1 MTTTLARPDGGAL
14 PEAKKQKGWFGQ
26 LLLRLHFYA
35 GILVGP
41 FIFVAAVSGALYA
54 LTPQVEQVV
63 YDHELRAP
71 VTGTSLTLGDQI
83 EIAEAYIGDAAAL
96 SAVRPAPE
104 PGDTTRIL
112 FAQDG
117 LGESESRA
125 VFIDPGTGQIRGDLV
140 VYGTSGAL
148 PLRTWVDQ
156 LHRNLNL
163 GEPGRYYSEL
173 AASWLG
179 VVALAG
185 LALWIIR
192 VRRSKTKKDFVR
204 PNRAYRGY
212 RRVLS
217 WHTSV
222 GIWVLVGA
230 LFLSAT
236 GITWSAYAGANVTD
250 LRAALDWG
258 TPSVSTSLSGEA
270 DAGGGEHA
278 DHHGGGS
285 APTGGADPAT
295 FDAVLAVAQGVN
307 VNTGRVEITPPA
319 EPGTAW
325 VVKEIQRSF
334 PTEVDAVAVDGST
347 LEVVDRVDFAQFS
360 LPAKLAR
367 WGIDIHM
374 GSMFGLVNQIV
385 MFVIASGI
393 AAMVVLGYAMWWRR
407 RPTRTGALVGT
418 PPRRGAL
425 RGAPW
430 WGLVA
435 VIVGAVA
442 VGLWLPFVG
451 YTLAAFV
458 VIDVVVGWWQR
469 SRTRA

>member
-1 MTTTLARPDGGAL
+1 MTATLTRPDGATP
-14 PEAKKQKGWFGQ
+14 PETTNKRGWFGQ

-54 LTPQVEQVV
+54 LTPQVEQLV
-63 YDHELRAP
+63 YEHELRAP
-71 VTGTSLTLGDQI
+71 VSDSSLTLGEQI
-83 EIAEAYIGDAAAL
+83 EIAEGHIGGAATLA
-96 SAVRPAPE
+96 AVRPAPE
-104 PGDTTRIL
+104 PGDTTRVM
-112 FAQDG
+112 FAQDD

-125 VFIDPGTGQIRGDLV
+125 VFIDPATGQIRGDMT

-156 LHRNLNL
+156 LHRSLNL

-185 LALWIIR
+185 LALWVLRI
-192 VRRSKTKKDFVR
+192 RRSKAKKDFVR
-204 PNRAYRGY
+204 PNRRHTGY
-212 RRVLS
+212 RRIFS
-217 WHTSV
+217 WHTSL

-236 GITWSAYAGANVTD
+236 GITWSAYAGANVSN

-258 TPSVSTSLSGEA
+258 TPSVSTSLAGEA
-270 DAGGGEHA
+270 DSGGGEHA
-278 DHHGGGS
+278 DHHGGAS
-285 APTGGADPAT
+285 APAAGADPAT

-307 VNTGRVEITPPA
+307 VNTGRVEIKPPA

-325 VVKEIQRSF
+325 VVQEIQRSF

-347 LEVVDRVDFAQFS
+347 LEVVDRVDFAEFS

-374 GSMFGLVNQIV
+374 GSMFGLINQIV
-385 MFVIASGI
+385 MFVIAAGI
-393 AAMVVLGYAMWWRR
+393 ATMVVLGYAMWWKR
-407 RPTRTGALVGT
+407 RPTRTGAIVGA

-430 WGLVA
+430 WGIVA
-435 VIVGAVA
+435 VVAGAIA

-458 VIDVVVGWWQR
+458 VIDVIVGWLQ
-469 SRTRA
+469 SRKIRA